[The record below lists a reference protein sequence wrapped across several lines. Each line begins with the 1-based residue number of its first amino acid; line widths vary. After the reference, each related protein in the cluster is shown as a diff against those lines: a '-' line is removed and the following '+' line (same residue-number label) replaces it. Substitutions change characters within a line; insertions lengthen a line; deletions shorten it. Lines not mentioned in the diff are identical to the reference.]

1 MLKFI
6 KFLFIFSIFF
16 TIKVGIIRAEQTPTD
31 RADNNRGKKPWH
43 LRYVQQSLPFA
54 LLDCFEAQKAKEGY
68 EKAWGPKFK
77 FVYDGERI
85 KDIIYLPEGKSFS
98 ALPNKKEIYFKELAH
113 FLDIAKKEMFPYYQ
127 RMILACEEYAGYFL
141 FWEAYY
147 NSYKDVKK
155 ARDLIEETAK
165 RYPEASPGKIA
176 EEILRKAKTEK
187 QLVSLIQEEFKNLP
201 NPVETYTSRE
211 GEPENSAMNNL
222 KKAIAPTEEY
232 NKWKDIALLG
242 KYQNLQKEE
251 AMKLACQAIE
261 EIISILDETIASY
274 YYRLAHYCLIAPDQD
289 FNMFRHFLVLI
300 VSRYPHTS
308 RAESAK
314 HNLKVFTKPGID

>member
-6 KFLFIFSIFF
+6 KYLFIFSIFF

-155 ARDLIEETAK
+155 ARDLIEEIAK
-165 RYPEASPGKIA
+165 RYPEATAGRIA
-176 EEILRKAKTEK
+176 SSIIDKAKTETELIS
-187 QLVSLIQEEFKNLP
+187 QIQEAFKKLQ
-201 NPVETYTSRE
+201 NPVESYEPRK
-211 GEPENSAMNNL
+211 GEPPDSIMNSL
-222 KKAIAPTEEY
+222 KTAISSSLGYKRWRKDSSSFLSGKEVPTSAYEFADFIIRTLDEAIAT
-232 NKWKDIALLG
+232 
-242 KYQNLQKEE
+242 
-251 AMKLACQAIE
+251 
-261 EIISILDETIASY
+261 Y
-274 YYRLAHYCLIAPDQD
+274 YYRVGYEFAFNGEGEEKKEGLAYLNI
-289 FNMFRHFLVLI
+289 LVT
-300 VSRYPHTS
+300 RYPHTANGS
-308 RAESAK
+308 LVKKYIEQIRK
-314 HNLKVFTKPGID
+314 KVKKGG

>member
-1 MLKFI
+1 MIVLFLTQGAVPDKVFASSVPEIIKAIESSYERKKEKEAWKKAMNSTRYGRVAYVGEGRGYFEGPYADELKRM
-6 KFLFIFSIFF
+6 SPEERE
-16 TIKVGIIRAEQTPTD
+16 KVLKEEE
-31 RADNNRGKKPWH
+31 KKQFRIW
-43 LRYVQQSLPFA
+43 
-54 LLDCFEAQKAKEGY
+54 KKEG
-68 EKAWGPKFK
+68 
-77 FVYDGERI
+77 
-85 KDIIYLPEGKSFS
+85 
-98 ALPNKKEIYFKELAH
+98 
-113 FLDIAKKEMFPYYQ
+113 FPYVEK
-127 RMILACEEYAGYFL
+127 IVTACEEYASYFL

-147 NSYKDVKK
+147 NSYKDVKR